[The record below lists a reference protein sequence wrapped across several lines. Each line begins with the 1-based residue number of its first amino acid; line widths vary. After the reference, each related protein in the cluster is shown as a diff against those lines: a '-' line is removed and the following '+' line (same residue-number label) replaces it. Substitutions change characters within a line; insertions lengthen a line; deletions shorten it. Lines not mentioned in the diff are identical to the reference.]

1 MRRQSKNLS
10 SAVGRRV
17 PRKQIAA
24 VTFMLYFGVAGAY
37 AQPGNLHLTLS
48 GTAARGTISLQGT
61 PVSEYQLAGQGAL
74 GQFTLRVVSTSAGSP
89 QTSTTC
95 SGPTKV
101 YIPTVAGAGVF
112 RSQSGCLLKLNL
124 TGGGDCIDFAA
135 GEALCT
141 RIFQVIGGTSRFTN
155 ASGTVTLT
163 MTVVP
168 VLADGPNNPVFFAVT
183 GKLTGMVSGA
193 VADQESQDGQP

>member
-1 MRRQSKNLS
+1 MRRQSKNLL

-74 GQFTLRVVSTSAGSP
+74 GQFTFRVVSTSATSP
-89 QTSTTC
+89 QTSATC

-101 YIPTVAGAGVF
+101 YLPTVAGAGVF
-112 RSQSGCLLKLNL
+112 RS
-124 TGGGDCIDFAA
+124 
-135 GEALCT
+135 
-141 RIFQVIGGTSRFTN
+141 
-155 ASGTVTLT
+155 
-163 MTVVP
+163 
-168 VLADGPNNPVFFAVT
+168 
-183 GKLTGMVSGA
+183 
-193 VADQESQDGQP
+193 